1 MGIDAN
7 VIVPVILF
15 VLLVPG
21 FLVALPP
28 GASYTIQILTHAA
41 VFAAVYYFLRRTFPQ
56 YY

>member
-1 MGIDAN
+1 MVDAN

-15 VLLVPG
+15 VLLTPG

-28 GASYTIQILTHAA
+28 GASYIVQILTHAA
-41 VFAAVYYFLRRTFPQ
+41 VFAAVYWGLRRTFPQ